1 MKQTSPAATFT
12 LIVALTDKLVAD
24 QPRNLDLAHLRFLLN
39 VLKQERPKPR
49 KRDWAAQKRRQR
61 ARRRQLI
68 VAAAQPSM
76 KENT

>member
-1 MKQTSPAATFT
+1 MPTSPTTT
-12 LIVALTDKLVAD
+12 LAVIEALTNKLVAA

-68 VAAAQPSM
+68 VAAAQPSK

>member
-1 MKQTSPAATFT
+1 MPTSPTTT
-12 LIVALTDKLVAD
+12 LAVIEALTNKLVAA